1 MKKRMYA
8 EYGVDPRRH
17 VPAGLDH
24 FIPLWAGG
32 SSDLTN
38 LRFQPET
45 NLWNGRNYGYHEK
58 DDLEVWIC
66 EINIFDPMAL
76 RGRRCH
82 GRAS

>member
-1 MKKRMYA
+1 MYA

-17 VPAGLDH
+17 VPAGIDH

-45 NLWNGRNYGYHEK
+45 NLWNGRNYGSHEK

-66 EINIFDPMAL
+66 REINIFDPMAL